1 MKPRRKLL
9 FSIALHPKTSIQ
21 ERRMLN
27 SDGSEYQNVEEF
39 KLLGDEFVSD
49 PRTGVRWDTFIQKCI
64 RQSYANMWILK
75 RLSELGVSIEDKLLT
90 YQSRIR
96 IHLEQHT
103 PLWHFSISKKLSKAI
118 EKVQRTCVIL
128 ILGQLATADY
138 LCNLALLDL
147 EPLSDRRDTLCKR
160 FARKTVKHPVHST
173 MFTFVSDKTT
183 RSTAKSSRK
192 VVVPAAR
199 TARYDRS
206 AVPNLAR
213 IINSL

>member
-1 MKPRRKLL
+1 M
-9 FSIALHPKTSIQ
+9 
-21 ERRMLN
+21 
-27 SDGSEYQNVEEF
+27 
-39 KLLGDEFVSD
+39 
-49 PRTGVRWDTFIQKCI
+49 
-64 RQSYANMWILK
+64 
-75 RLSELGVSIEDKLLT
+75 SELGVSIEDKLLT

-103 PLWHFSISKKLSKAI
+103 PLWHFSISKKLSKSI
-118 EKVQRTCVIL
+118 EKVQRTCVII

-138 LCNLALLDL
+138 YCNLALLDL

-183 RSTAKSSRK
+183 RRTAKSSRK

-199 TARYDRS
+199 TVRYDRS